1 MEIAVFWFLTVF
13 ALGSEIEQAQEE
25 TAILAEEVEV
35 LTQDFVNLAGK
46 HSSLHALQKLNHEN
60 QQKQIENINGVLDN
74 LQDKHEF

>member
-35 LTQDFVNLAGK
+35 LKQGFINLAGK
-46 HSSLHALQKLNHEN
+46 HSTLYALHKLDHDTHHAKIDNIIDTLETLTEN
-60 QQKQIENINGVLDN
+60 E
-74 LQDKHEF
+74 